1 MSDILERQLK
11 EYYGLWNQTNAL
23 YTRWAKDHG
32 MTCDAL
38 FVLYAIYY
46 GGGNCRQKE
55 ICREWSMPKQT
66 VSSILKNFEEKGYLS
81 FQPDEADR
89 RGKKIG
95 LTEA

>member
-38 FVLYAIYY
+38 FVLYAIYS
-46 GGGNCRQKE
+46 GVVHAQADGEQHFKE
-55 ICREWSMPKQT
+55 
-66 VSSILKNFEEKGYLS
+66 L
-81 FQPDEADR
+81 
-89 RGKKIG
+89 
-95 LTEA
+95 

>member
-38 FVLYAIYY
+38 FVLYAILPQITFIF
-46 GGGNCRQKE
+46 N
-55 ICREWSMPKQT
+55 
-66 VSSILKNFEEKGYLS
+66 
-81 FQPDEADR
+81 ADFR
-89 RGKKIG
+89 
-95 LTEA
+95 

>member
-11 EYYGLWNQTNAL
+11 EYYGFWNQTNAL

-38 FVLYAIYY
+38 FVLYAIYS

-66 VSSILKNFEEKGYLS
+66 VSSILKNFEEKG
-81 FQPDEADR
+81 
-89 RGKKIG
+89 
-95 LTEA
+95 